1 MSHYSFIENLQILS
15 IKMLTLKTK
24 LQLLLSDGTLKYH
37 LLFRKNTKDVFKL
50 CFNLT
55 TDSAA
60 EWFKYGILQVFLPI
74 KNCWRRWKLLIMM
87 IAHSVGIYWNYWTY
101 IFISCFHSIA
111 MWNQYS
117 THIYNTTSYIIILTY
132 MILLLF
138 VLELV
143 LF

>member
-1 MSHYSFIENLQILS
+1 M
-15 IKMLTLKTK
+15 KV
-24 LQLLLSDGTLKYH
+24 D
-37 LLFRKNTKDVFKL
+37 KL

-60 EWFKYGILQVFLPI
+60 QWFKFWILHVFLPV
-74 KNCWRRWKLLIMM
+74 KNYLKKMKATDNDDCTFCGHFTETIE
-87 IAHSVGIYWNYWTY
+87 HN
-101 IFISCFHSIA
+101 FISCFHSIA
-111 MWNQYS
+111 MWNQYF

-132 MILLLF
+132 IILLLF